1 MHAGGQKSN
10 RQPVS
15 LIHDEDLYTVVTVA
29 KLLNYLY
36 GAEYKYFI
44 SKIFFS
50 NVLNPLWGKEEERG
64 RGGGRGGG
72 SGGENREQQ
81 AKPLEVQRCTE
92 LGLHT

>member
-1 MHAGGQKSN
+1 MHAGGQKTN
-10 RQPVS
+10 RQSVS

-50 NVLNPLWGKEEERG
+50 NVLNPLWEKEEER
-64 RGGGRGGG
+64 GRGGG